1 MAIPGTLSLIKQL
14 IAQPSVSSTNQTL
27 DQSNLNVI
35 NLLAEWMETLGWQV
49 DIVPVSNTKANLVA
63 TLGSIDQPDGL
74 VLSGHSDTVPFDEQ
88 LWQSNP
94 FSVTEVNQRLYGLGC
109 TDMKAFF
116 AVAIAAVQNLT
127 AKDLI
132 RPLTLVATCDEES
145 SMAGAKALLASGRA
159 LGRYAVIGEPTD
171 LRPIYMHKGI
181 LTESIVINGQSG
193 HSSDPTLGANAL
205 EAMHQA
211 LSIILQ
217 WRNELQQQHHNP
229 AFKVPHPTINLGYIH
244 GGDNPNR
251 ICGSCE
257 AQIDIRPLPG
267 MDLSELKS
275 TLRRKLTQA
284 VTDNPRLSI
293 QIKSLFEGLPAFQ
306 TPDDSELL
314 KALETLSTYPAET
327 VAFGTEA
334 PYFHR
339 MGLETVIMGPG
350 SINQAHQ
357 ANEYLELKQ
366 IQPGIDIIQALIKR
380 FCTSSLSM

>member
-27 DQSNLNVI
+27 DQSNLSVI

-74 VLSGHSDTVPFDEQ
+74 VLSGHTDTVPFDEQ

-94 FSVTEVNQRLYGLGC
+94 FSVTEVDQRLYGLGC

-116 AVAIAAVQNLT
+116 AVAIAAVQDLT
-127 AKDLI
+127 AKDLSH
-132 RPLTLVATCDEES
+132 PLTLVATCDEES

-159 LGRYAVIGEPTD
+159 LGRYAVIGEPTG
-171 LRPIYMHKGI
+171 LRPIHMHKGI

-211 LSIILQ
+211 LSIILE

-244 GGDNPNR
+244 GGDNPIR

-275 TLRRKLTQA
+275 TLRHKLAQA

-293 QIKSLFEGLPAFQ
+293 EIKSLFEGLPAFQ

-314 KALETLSTYPAET
+314 KALEILSTYPAET

-334 PYFHR
+334 PYFHQ

-357 ANEYLELKQ
+357 ANEYLEMKQ
-366 IQPGIDIIQALIKR
+366 IQPGIDIIQALIKK
-380 FCTSSLSM
+380 FCTS

>member
-1 MAIPGTLSLIKQL
+1 MAIPKTLSLIQEL
-14 IAQPSVSSTNQTL
+14 IAQPSVSSTNPKL
-27 DQSNLNVI
+27 DQSNLKVI
-35 NLLAEWMETLGWQV
+35 NLLADWMEVLGWQV
-49 DIVPVSNTKANLVA
+49 DIVPVSATKANLVA

-88 LWQSNP
+88 LWHSNP
-94 FSVTEVNQRLYGLGC
+94 FSVIEADQRLYGLGC

-116 AVAIAAVQNLT
+116 AIAIAAVQDLSV
-127 AKDLI
+127 KDLTH
-132 RPLTLVATCDEES
+132 PLTLVATCDEES

-159 LGRYAVIGEPTD
+159 LGRYAVIGEPTE
-171 LRPIYMHKGI
+171 LRPIHMHKGI
-181 LTESIVINGQSG
+181 LTESIVIDGQSG
-193 HSSDPTLGANAL
+193 HSSDPSLGANAL

-211 LSIILQ
+211 LSIVLE

-229 AFKVPHPTINLGYIH
+229 TFKVPYPTINLGYIH

-275 TLRRKLTQA
+275 TLRNKLAQA

-293 QIKSLFEGLPAFQ
+293 QIKSLFEGLPPFQ
-306 TPDDSELL
+306 TPEDSELL
-314 KALETLSTYPAET
+314 ETLEILSSHKAES

-334 PYFHR
+334 PYFNQ
-339 MGLETVIMGPG
+339 MGLETVILGPG

-357 ANEYLELKQ
+357 ANEYLELRQ
-366 IQPGIDIIQALIKR
+366 IQPGIDIIRSLVKK
-380 FCTSSLSM
+380 FCAH